1 MFWNEPMQVK
11 LKELFSNATQGPL
24 SFEDAELVF
33 ENIMDGKLSEV
44 EISSFLTSLKV
55 RGESIDELTAAAS
68 IMREKSLKV
77 LNGEDAVDIVG
88 TGGDGMNTLNISTA
102 SSLTVASTGMRVAK
116 HGNRKISSLAGS
128 SDTLEELGM
137 NIQMN
142 SEVARKSLEQFNFC
156 FMLAPLYHPAM
167 KNVMPVRQELG
178 FRTVFNILGPL
189 TNPASVKYQLIGVYE
204 KSLAIKMIE
213 VLRNLNTKRAWIV
226 HGSDGTDEI
235 SITGDTHVVELDNG
249 KINEFK
255 INPKDAGLKT
265 FDLTEILGGTSKF
278 NAQKIEQL
286 INGEKNG
293 FFYSVLFNSAAAL
306 TITERAKSLQDGVIL
321 ASDALLSG
329 KTKKLIGKL
338 KVSKFS

>member
-1 MFWNEPMQVK
+1 MQED

-24 SFEDAELVF
+24 SFKDAELIF
-33 ENIMDGKLSEV
+33 ENIMNGKLSEI

-77 LNGEDAVDIVG
+77 LNGKDAIDIVG

-102 SSLTVASTGMRVAK
+102 SSLVVASTGMKVAK

-128 SDTLEELGM
+128 SDTLELLGI
-137 NIQMN
+137 NTQMKP
-142 SEVARKSLEQFNFC
+142 EFAQKSLDKFKFC
-156 FMLAPLYHPAM
+156 FMLAPIYHPAM

-213 VLRNLNTKRAWIV
+213 VLKNLNTKRAWIV

-235 SITGDTHVVELDNG
+235 SITGQTYVVELDQG
-249 KINEFK
+249 KINKFE
-255 INPKDAGLKT
+255 INPRDAGLKT
-265 FDLTEILGGTSKF
+265 CEFSEILGGTPKF

-286 INGEKNG
+286 FNGEKSG
-293 FFYSVLFNSAAAL
+293 FFHSVVFNSGAAL
-306 TITERAKSLQDGVIL
+306 AISEKVKSLQDGVRL
-321 ASDALLSG
+321 ASEALLSG
-329 KTKKLIGKL
+329 RTKKLITKL
-338 KVSKFS
+338 KESKIAES